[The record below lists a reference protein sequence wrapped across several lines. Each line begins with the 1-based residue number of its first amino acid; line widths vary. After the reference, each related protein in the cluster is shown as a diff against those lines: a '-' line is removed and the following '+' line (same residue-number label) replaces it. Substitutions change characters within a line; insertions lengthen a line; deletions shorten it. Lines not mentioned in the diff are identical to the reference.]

1 MTPTT
6 ALVGYLAAGLVFASF
21 CTKRIVP
28 LRSIAI
34 GSNIAFINYSYL
46 GGLWPI
52 LILHVALLPLNILR
66 LRQEASQERPA
77 I

>member
-1 MTPTT
+1 MAPTT

-21 CTKRIVP
+21 CTKRMVP
-28 LRSIAI
+28 LRSIA
-34 GSNIAFINYSYL
+34 FISYSYL

-66 LRQEASQERPA
+66 LRQEVSQERPA